1 MLELLVSHELLNP
14 TSHRLDMIDNQ
25 LVEICIAVVTV
36 DDQLAADGLSRGVG
50 IWLRDIWCR
59 D

>member
-14 TSHRLDMIDNQ
+14 TSRRLDMIDNEF
-25 LVEICIAVVTV
+25 VEIGIAVVTV
-36 DDQLAADGLSRGVG
+36 DNQLAAGGLSRGVG
-50 IWLRDIWCR
+50 IRLCHIWCR

>member
-1 MLELLVSHELLNP
+1 MLELLVSQLLNP

-25 LVEICIAVVTV
+25 FVEIGIAVVTV
-36 DDQLAADGLSRGVG
+36 DNQLAADGLSRGVG
-50 IWLRDIWCR
+50 IRLCNIWCR